1 MISSVS
7 PVKIPACSFRGA
19 SVEGESKFEVKD
31 VSGKVKAVTDEFKET
46 TDVLADGAKT
56 VTESVGTLGTS
67 ALGLWAIAKKPF
79 VGIYNYFVPAVIKDG
94 KPVLKD
100 VLDEKTGE
108 VVQKIVR
115 QANLKRIGIAGGIVA
130 AGIALVTI
138 ANKIKNNKTEKAEEP
153 KTVAVKVE
161 TDSQSEEV

>member
-7 PVKIPACSFRGA
+7 PVKISACSFRGA
-19 SVEGESKFEVKD
+19 EEDKKTGVKD
-31 VSGKVKAVTDEFKET
+31 LSDTFEKAAKEIDDT
-46 TDVLADGAKT
+46 GEALTHCVDGFTKCAGT
-56 VTESVGTLGTS
+56 VGTSLV
-67 ALGLWAIAKKPF
+67 GLWTIAKKPF

-115 QANLKRIGIAGGIVA
+115 QANWKRIGIAGGVA
-130 AGIALVTI
+130 AAGVALLAIAS
-138 ANKIKNNKTEKAEEP
+138 KIKNDKAAKTEEP
-153 KTVAVKVE
+153 KTEAVKVE
-161 TDSQSEEV
+161 TEEV

>member
-1 MISSVS
+1 MMLSVS
-7 PVKIPACSFRGA
+7 PVKISACSFRGD
-19 SVEGESKFEVKD
+19 SEKPEHKYEVKD
-31 VSGKVKAVTDEFKET
+31 VSGRVKAVTDEFKET

-67 ALGLWAIAKKPF
+67 ALGLWALAKKPF

-115 QANLKRIGIAGGIVA
+115 QANWKRIGIAGGVA
-130 AGIALVTI
+130 AAGVALLAIAS
-138 ANKIKNNKTEKAEEP
+138 KIKNDKAAKTEES
-153 KTVAVKVE
+153 KTEAVKVE
-161 TDSQSEEV
+161 TEEV